1 MLARSV
7 HTGKGRQVEEIR
19 AVDWTEVPVAGISLL
34 DQTLLP
40 DQEKRVVCATVDEVV
55 DAISRL
61 VVRGA
66 PALGAAGAFGVAV
79 AMQQAQDEEWSGDR
93 LAAEVDRIRA
103 ARPTA
108 VNLARGVDRAAAR
121 IADGLD
127 AVVAEGRA
135 LMAED
140 LAANR
145 DLSRHG
151 ADWILERLD
160 RGDGAASPLR
170 PVRVITHCNAGAL
183 ATTGWGTALGVV
195 RELHERQQLGLVYA
209 DETRPLLQ
217 GARLTAWELAR
228 IGADHVVQVDSAA
241 SSTIVGGHVDV
252 AIVGAD
258 RIAANGDTANKVG
271 TLAVALAC
279 AHAGVPLVVAAPL
292 TTVDPHTA
300 SGADVE
306 IELRDGH
313 EVVAWAGRPTAPA
326 STRGF
331 NPAFDVTPARLIS
344 AIVTE
349 AGVVEPGDGSQTIY
363 PTEVRT

>member
-1 MLARSV
+1 M
-7 HTGKGRQVEEIR
+7 EEIR
-19 AVDWTEVPVAGISLL
+19 AVDWTDSPIPGISLL

-40 DQEKRVVCATVDEVV
+40 GEEQRIVCSTVDSVV
-55 DAISRL
+55 DAIARL

-79 AMQQAQDEEWSGDR
+79 AVAQSERDGWSPER
-93 LAAEVDRIRA
+93 LDGEVERIRV

-108 VNLARGVDRAAAR
+108 VNLAYGVDRARRR
-121 IADGLD
+121 IAEGLE

-145 DLSRHG
+145 SLSRHG
-151 ADWILERLD
+151 ADWILDRLGHPD
-160 RGDGAASPLR
+160 R
-170 PVRVITHCNAGAL
+170 PVRVLTHCNAGAL

-195 RELHERQQLGLVYA
+195 RELHERSSLGRVYA

-217 GARLTAWELAR
+217 GARLTAWELDR
-228 IGADHVVQVDSAA
+228 LGADHVVQVDSAA
-241 SSTIVGGHVDV
+241 AATIVGGHVDV

-258 RIAANGDTANKVG
+258 RIAANGDAANKIG

-279 AHAGVPLVVAAPL
+279 AHAGVPFMVAAPL
-292 TTVDPHTA
+292 TTVDRHTK
-300 SGADVE
+300 SGADIE
-306 IELRDGH
+306 IELRDGR
-313 EVVAWAGRPTAPA
+313 EVVSWSGTSTAPS
-326 STRGF
+326 STLGF
-331 NPAFDVTPARLIS
+331 NPAFDVTPAQLIS

-349 AGVVEPGDGSQTIY
+349 AGVVTPGDGSQTIY
-363 PTEVRT
+363 PIEVQP

>member
-1 MLARSV
+1 MD
-7 HTGKGRQVEEIR
+7 EIR
-19 AVDWTEVPVAGISLL
+19 AVDWTDSPMVGMSLL

-40 DQEKRVVCATVDEVV
+40 ELEQRVVCSTVDEVV

-79 AMQQAQDEEWSGDR
+79 AMAQAERDGWSTER
-93 LAAEVDRIRA
+93 LAMEVDRVRE

-108 VNLARGVDRAAAR
+108 VNLAYGVDRAR
-121 IADGLD
+121 GRMGEGLET
-127 AVVAEGRA
+127 VVAEGRA

-151 ADWILERLD
+151 ADWILDRLG
-160 RGDGAASPLR
+160 RSAGSE
-170 PVRVITHCNAGAL
+170 PVRVLTHCNAGAL
-183 ATTGWGTALGVV
+183 ATTGWGTALGVI
-195 RELHERQQLGLVYA
+195 RELHERGALGRVYA

-217 GARLTAWELAR
+217 GARLTAWELDR
-228 IGADHVVQVDSAA
+228 MGVDHVVQVDSAA
-241 SSTIVGGHVDV
+241 ASTILGGHVDV
-252 AIVGAD
+252 AVVGAD
-258 RIAANGDTANKVG
+258 RIAANGDAANKIG
-271 TLAVALAC
+271 TLGVALAC
-279 AHAGVPLVVAAPL
+279 ADAGVPMVVAAPL
-292 TTVDPHTA
+292 TTVDRHTA
-300 SGADVE
+300 SGASIE
-306 IELRDGH
+306 IELRDGG
-313 EVVAWAGRPTAPA
+313 EVVSWSGRATAPR

-349 AGVVEPGDGSQTIY
+349 AGAVEPGSGDEIIY
-363 PTEVRT
+363 PIEVQR

>member
-1 MLARSV
+1 MD
-7 HTGKGRQVEEIR
+7 EIR
-19 AVDWTEVPVAGISLL
+19 AVDWTDFPVTGMSLL

-40 DQEKRVVCATVDEVV
+40 DVERRVVCSTVDEVV

-79 AMQQAQDEEWSGDR
+79 AMDQAERDGWSTDR
-93 LAAEVDRIRA
+93 LAVEVGRVRE

-108 VNLARGVDRAAAR
+108 VNLAYGVDRAR
-121 IADGLD
+121 GRMGEGLET
-127 AVVAEGRA
+127 VVAEGRA

-151 ADWILERLD
+151 ADWILDRLG
-160 RGDGAASPLR
+160 RSPGSE
-170 PVRVITHCNAGAL
+170 PVRVLTHCNAGAL

-195 RELHERQQLGLVYA
+195 RELHERGSLGRVYA

-217 GARLTAWELAR
+217 GARLTAWELDR
-228 IGADHVVQVDSAA
+228 MGVDHVVQVDSAA
-241 SSTIVGGHVDV
+241 ASTILGGHVDV
-252 AIVGAD
+252 AVVGAD
-258 RIAANGDTANKVG
+258 RIAANGDAANKIG
-271 TLAVALAC
+271 TLGVALAC
-279 AHAGVPLVVAAPL
+279 ADAGVPMVVAAPL

-300 SGADVE
+300 SGASIE
-306 IELRDGH
+306 IELRDGD
-313 EVVAWAGRPTAPA
+313 EVVSWSGRATAPR

-349 AGVVEPGDGSQTIY
+349 AGAVEPGSGDEIIY
-363 PTEVRT
+363 PIEVRR